1 MVLGRNKK
9 PAEPEVGRRR
19 QAAGQPTGSPAFS
32 YYARSNR
39 PLERPAEA
47 PDRRNSPVAEPSKR
61 RRLQLRALVSRLPL
75 ILVVVAVGLL
85 LFKVLTLS
93 SSPRVVVV
101 GQDASYIQESG
112 VYAQAAQKLLAT
124 SKLNAF
130 KPTAD
135 LNGVA
140 KRMQTEFPE
149 LQTVSITAPLV
160 GNKPIVY
167 VMPARSG
174 IVLQAGGTSYAV
186 NGSGVVLAEVADP
199 SKPQGIRVVDQA
211 GVRPVPGKRILPA
224 STISFLQRFGYQLQ
238 AKGQTVDSMT
248 LPAANPYEV
257 DVRLSGKSYLVK
269 TNVQGNPVEQAGT
282 ALAVLNQ
289 VNPAE
294 YLDVRV
300 PGRVYYK

>member
-1 MVLGRNKK
+1 MFGRNKK
-9 PAEPEVGRRR
+9 PVEPDVGRRR
-19 QAAGQPTGSPAFS
+19 QAADRPGSSPAFS
-32 YYARSNR
+32 YYSSTNRTLDRS
-39 PLERPAEA
+39 PEA
-47 PDRRNSPVAEPSKR
+47 PDRRGSPVAEPAKR
-61 RRLQLRALVSRLPL
+61 RRLQLRSLASRLPL

-140 KRMQTEFPE
+140 KRLQTEFPE

-160 GNKPIVY
+160 GSKPIVY
-167 VMPARSG
+167 VMPAQSG
-174 IVLQAGGTSYAV
+174 ILLQVGDTSYAV

-199 SKPQGIRVVDQA
+199 SKPQGIRVIDQA
-211 GVRPVPGKRILPA
+211 GVQPVPGKRILPA

-238 AKGQTVDSMT
+238 AKGQAVDSMT

-257 DVRLSGKSYLVK
+257 DVRLTGKPYFVK

-282 ALAVLNQ
+282 VLAVQNQ
-289 VNPAE
+289 VSPAE